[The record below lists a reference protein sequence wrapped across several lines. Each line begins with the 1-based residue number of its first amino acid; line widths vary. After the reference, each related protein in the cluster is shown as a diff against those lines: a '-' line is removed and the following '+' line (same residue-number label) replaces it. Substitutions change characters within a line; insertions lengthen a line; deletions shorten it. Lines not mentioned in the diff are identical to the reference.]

1 MSDSPQA
8 APSAAWEP
16 NAVSRDLSARAAP
29 LALRLAHFVEEHA
42 SEEAGAGATVDFL
55 RRWAQAALETA
66 AGTAPRAPDGHP
78 PDDLP
83 LDRLVARLRLTDVE
97 RDLLLLAGLPE
108 EHEALAD
115 LFRRMHPRGEPYPS
129 VGLAAHTVGSGGLDR
144 IVLRRLL
151 HEGAAVRTGALRVHP
166 EGPFFERG
174 VALAPQLWDALH
186 GHDAWPA
193 ALERVDVG
201 PAPAGLEGWL
211 GLPEV
216 QRVVVALR
224 STEPRTLLV
233 TADDEAVALSRCA
246 VLAQAAEAVLVA
258 GRARPDAADEIGL
271 LTVQAAAR
279 GGVPVLLV
287 PHPAGGEGAATLDL
301 SRVVGPVLVCGVPGA
316 LRPGPSRPVLPVP
329 PGRIGVAD
337 RRAAWRAALP
347 EASAHAPQLAARH
360 PLDPALTA
368 QVALDVRSRPRL
380 PEETEESAVPDP
392 ADVSAAIRARAGS
405 VLPAGVELVRPDA
418 GWGRLVLDPL
428 ANGQVRD
435 AVARLDHQSLVLD
448 DWGMREAARAD
459 RGIRLLFTGP
469 PGTGKSLAAE
479 VLARAAGTDLLIVD
493 VSRVVSKWIGETEKN
508 LAAAFDVAER
518 TQAVL
523 FLDEADA
530 LFGART
536 EISDAH
542 DRYANL
548 ETAYL
553 LQRMDHFD
561 GLAVL
566 ATNLHQN
573 IDPAFLRRMDYVVE
587 FSMPDE
593 ERRRRLWDLHVPERL
608 RGDDVD
614 LMRLAQL
621 YPVPGAWI
629 RNAAITA
636 AFLAAGSGGAITQE
650 QLVAAVQQEY
660 GKARRPLPVLPAA
673 RSSESRDLPAARAI
687 EAAVSQRRR
696 QEETA

>member
-1 MSDSPQA
+1 MDEFPSGSVQA
-8 APSAAWEP
+8 SESS
-16 NAVSRDLSARAAP
+16 AVSRDLSARAA
-29 LALRLAHFVEEHA
+29 RLAERLADFVEGHA
-42 SEEAGAGATVDFL
+42 SEEAGAGGTVDFL
-55 RRWAQAALETA
+55 RRWARAAIEA
-66 AGTAPRAPDGHP
+66 AGDPGARTPRGDEPGH
-78 PDDLP
+78 LP
-83 LDRLVARLRLTDVE
+83 MDRLISRLALTDVE

-115 LFRRMHPRGEPYPS
+115 TFRRMHPRGEPYPS
-129 VGLAAHTVGSGGLDR
+129 VGLAAHTIGGGGDR
-144 IVLRRLL
+144 IALRRLL
-151 HEGAAVRTGALRVHP
+151 HEGAAVRTGALRVLP

-174 VALAPQLWDALH
+174 VTLAPQLWDALH
-186 GHDAWPA
+186 GHDAWPD

-201 PAPAGLEGWL
+201 ASPAGLEGWL
-211 GLPEV
+211 GLREV

-246 VLAQAAEAVLVA
+246 VLARAADAVLVA
-258 GRARPDAADEIGL
+258 GRARPDAADQIGL
-271 LTVQAAAR
+271 LTLQAAAR

-287 PHPAGGEGAATLDL
+287 PSPAGGEGAATLDL
-301 SRVVGPVLVCGVPGA
+301 SRVVGPVLVCGAPGA

-329 PGRIGVAD
+329 QGRIEVAD

-380 PEETEESAVPDP
+380 TGEAEGSSAPEP
-392 ADVSAAIRARAGS
+392 ADVSAAIRARAGAA
-405 VLPAGVELVRPDA
+405 LPAGVELVRPEA
-418 GWGRLVLDPL
+418 GWARLVLEPL
-428 ANGQVRD
+428 ADAQVRG
-435 AVARLDHQSLVLD
+435 AVARLEHQSLVLD

-479 VLARAAGTDLLIVD
+479 VLARAAGTDLLVVD

-553 LQRMDHFD
+553 LQRLDHFD

-573 IDPAFLRRMDYVVE
+573 IDPAFLRRMDFVVE
-587 FSMPDE
+587 FPMPDE
-593 ERRRRLWDLHVPERL
+593 GSRGRLWDLHVPQRL
-608 RGDDVD
+608 RADDVD
-614 LMRLAQL
+614 LQLLAQL

-629 RNAAITA
+629 RNASIGA
-636 AFLAAGSGGAITQE
+636 AFLAARIGGAIRQAD
-650 QLVAAVQQEY
+650 LVAAVEQEY
-660 GKARRPLPVLPAA
+660 GKARRPLPGRPAD
-673 RSSESRDLPAARAI
+673 RVSGPRDLRAARAI
-687 EAAVSQRRR
+687 DAAAAQRRR